1 MLQGHSGERSSEGIG
16 EGTGL
21 RGHGMQRLARQQV
34 GMGHGGGALKTVWI
48 SLLWGALMGS
58 VCNMPAKAGWDAGAD
73 ETAGWDG
80 PWRGGSEDCVDQ
92 PDAGYPDG
100 VDGDFVPERSQW
112 HPERI
117 AGECACYRKY
127 F

>member
-1 MLQGHSGERSSEGIG
+1 MLQLLAPP
-16 EGTGL
+16 GTN
-21 RGHGMQRLARQQV
+21 
-34 GMGHGGGALKTVWI
+34 
-48 SLLWGALMGS
+48 SLLQLLAYLEDSWVFAEMHCADRQERGASRWGGDWGEDLGGDQRGGDWIEE
-58 VCNMPAKAGWDAGAD
+58 AGVD

-100 VDGDFVPERSQW
+100 VEGDFVPERW

-117 AGECACYRKY
+117 AGECACRCDDY
-127 F
+127 